1 VVDGD
6 PQAHDTTAQ
15 RIVIRIERV
24 ALPAGLRAIAQRDTD
39 GILVIYVS
47 DGLDA
52 QRQRAAVMTA
62 VRASRRA
69 GWRGA
74 VPVGLAAFGSVRL
87 LLRRVAARIH
97 AQPAAAAGWAGGA
110 AAVIAAGVVT
120 ALALSTGAGP
130 HQPAKALGSRP
141 GASVSASAPASGP
154 PGRAGGPGGGGS
166 GSSGRRGGGGSSPGG
181 GAAAPAAGGTAGT
194 PGRTSGPPGGPTT
207 GPPGGGGS
215 TSPPSQTPPASGSTP
230 PVAPTPTSSPPQTP
244 KPSPS
249 PSAAP
254 PRSHSGPCIHLLV
267 IGICL

>member
-1 VVDGD
+1 M
-6 PQAHDTTAQ
+6 
-15 RIVIRIERV
+15 IRIERV

-39 GILVIYVS
+39 GILIIYVS

-74 VPVGLAAFGSVRL
+74 LPVGLAAFGSVRL
-87 LLRRVAARIH
+87 LLRRVAARIRT
-97 AQPAAAAGWAGGA
+97 QPASAAGWAGGA
-110 AAVIAAGVVT
+110 AAVIAAGVVS
-120 ALALSTGAGP
+120 ALVLSTGAGP
-130 HQPAKALGSRP
+130 HRPAQALGSRP
-141 GASVSASAPASGP
+141 GVGVSASAPAGSP

-166 GSSGRRGGGGSSPGG
+166 GSSGRRGSGSGGSGGASPGG
-181 GAAAPAAGGTAGT
+181 GAPVPAAGGTAGA
-194 PGRTSGPPGGPTT
+194 PGRTGGPPGGPTT

-215 TSPPSQTPPASGSTP
+215 TAPPSQTPPASGSTP
-230 PVAPTPTSSPPQTP
+230 PVAPAPTSSPPQAP
-244 KPSPS
+244 QPSPS

-254 PRSHSGPCIHLLV
+254 PRSHSGPCIDLLL

>member
-1 VVDGD
+1 
-6 PQAHDTTAQ
+6 
-15 RIVIRIERV
+15 VIRIERV
-24 ALPAGLRAIAQRDTD
+24 ALPAGLRAIAQRETD

-47 DGLDA
+47 ERLDA
-52 QRQRAAVMTA
+52 QRQRAAVMEA

-74 VPVGLAAFGSVRL
+74 LPAGLVAFGSVRL

-97 AQPAAAAGWAGGA
+97 THPASAAGWAGGA
-110 AAVIAAGVVT
+110 AALTAATVAGVLV
-120 ALALSTGAGP
+120 LSTAPGP
-130 HQPAKALGSRP
+130 HRPDQALGSRP
-141 GASVSASAPASGP
+141 GVSVSASAPAGGQP
-154 PGRAGGPGGGGS
+154 GQPGRPGRPGGGGS
-166 GSSGRRGGGGSSPGG
+166 GRSGQGGSGGSGGVSPGG
-181 GAAAPAAGGTAGT
+181 GAPAPAAGGTAGADPT
-194 PGRTSGPPGGPTT
+194 GGPPGGPTT

-215 TSPPSQTPPASGSTP
+215 TSPPTQTPPASGSTP

-254 PRSHSGPCIHLLV
+254 PRSHSGPCIDLLL